1 MAGACCAPAIAAADP
16 RVTREVFLK
25 SPKEGTAVM
34 AAAWYTSAKG
44 TSLLSVETRYSRSD
58 TVDVAYYRTSRDN
71 GRTWSRPTQ
80 HKTAERRPEGM
91 LRRHPRTGINE
102 PTTGKFIEF
111 FVQGVLPTDDPLE
124 GMRRWNIFY
133 RVDGKEYQAIQ
144 HGQEFGPDHPFPG
157 VHAGRSMVMLGD
169 VSSVPLILKNGTILL
184 PAITTPLTP
193 EGKPY
198 NPTGGYTYTDAI
210 ILHARWQNG
219 RLAWTSSGPVKG
231 DPARSTRGMDEPT
244 LAQLHDGRLMMILRG
259 SNDRNPALPA
269 YKWVCFSTDGGFH
282 WSEPKPWTYT
292 SGEAFFSPSASSQLV
307 PHSNGKLY
315 WLGHISATNAR
326 GNRPRYPVYVGE
338 VDQTSGLLLRDSLIQ
353 IDDRQPDDDE
363 ILMLYS
369 LCARE
374 EREDH
379 RINLH
384 MSRLFAFPNAWRGD
398 ALLYRIRV

>member
-1 MAGACCAPAIAAADP
+1 MAGALCTPGLAETDA
-16 RVTREVFLK
+16 RVTREVFLA

-34 AAAWYTSAKG
+34 AAAWYTGMKG

-58 TVDVAYYRTSRDN
+58 TVDVAYYRTSTDN
-71 GRTWSRPTQ
+71 GRTWSRPREQ
-80 HKTAERRPEGM
+80 KTSERRPEGM

-133 RVDGKEYQAIQ
+133 RVDGKDYQAIQ
-144 HGQEFGPDHPFPG
+144 QGKEFGPDHPFPG
-157 VHAGRSMVMLGD
+157 VYAGRSMVMLGD
-169 VSSVPLILKNGTILL
+169 VSSTPLVLKNGTILL
-184 PAITTPLTP
+184 PAITTPLTL

-198 NPTGGYTYTDAI
+198 NPTGGYTYTDAVV
-210 ILHARWQNG
+210 LHARWKNG
-219 RLAWTSSGPVKG
+219 KLEWKSSEPVKG
-231 DPARSTRGMDEPT
+231 NPARSTRGMDEPT
-244 LAQLHDGRLMMILRG
+244 LAQLADGRLMMILRG
-259 SNDRNPALPA
+259 SNDRTPDLPA
-269 YKWVCFSTDGGFH
+269 YKWVCFSSDGGFH

-292 SGEAFFSPSASSQLV
+292 TGEPFFSPSASSQLV

-326 GNRPRYPVYVGE
+326 GNRPRYPVYLGE
-338 VDQTSGLLLRDSLIQ
+338 VDQKSGLLLRESLIRV
-353 IDDRQPDDDE
+353 DDRQTDDDE

-374 EREDH
+374 DREDH
-379 RINLH
+379 RINLN

-398 ALLYRIRV
+398 ALLYRITV